1 MSANRAQIAARRGKR
16 FMKVG
21 HARWATRRAQAAA
34 LCAMLA
40 LTSCERPAPAPAK
53 ATVPAASAPALA
65 EQLATGAEVYQTGC
79 ANCHYAGEA
88 SPTTPAL
95 VGSAALAG
103 DPTAWFKIILQG
115 QRNES
120 VVDGRK
126 LNGIMP
132 AMAYLSDEEIAAVTA
147 YLRERFGGISAP
159 IEPAKVAAERQK
171 LGVD

>member
-1 MSANRAQIAARRGKR
+1 MIALASCKR
-16 FMKVG
+16 PTAVETTTPG
-21 HARWATRRAQAAA
+21 
-34 LCAMLA
+34 
-40 LTSCERPAPAPAK
+40 
-53 ATVPAASAPALA
+53 ASAPALA
-65 EQLATGAEVYQTGC
+65 EQLSAGEEVYQTGC

-95 VGSAALAG
+95 VGAAAVGG
-103 DPTAWFKIILQG
+103 DPSALFKIILQG

-120 VVDGRK
+120 VVEGRK

-147 YLRERFGGISAP
+147 YVRQRFGGTAEAID
-159 IEPAKVAAERQK
+159 PAHVAAERKK

>member
-1 MSANRAQIAARRGKR
+1 
-16 FMKVG
+16 MKVG
-21 HARWATRRAQAAA
+21 HARWGTRRAQAAA
-34 LCAMLA
+34 LFAMLA
-40 LTSCERPAPAPAK
+40 LVGCERPAPAPSLVESTAPS
-53 ATVPAASAPALA
+53 APAPALA

-95 VGSAALAG
+95 AGSAALRG
-103 DPTAWFKIILQG
+103 DPTALFKIILQG

-132 AMAYLSDEEIAAVTA
+132 AMAYLSDDEIAAVA
-147 YLRERFGGISAP
+147 VYLRQRFGGISEA
-159 IEPAKVAAERQK
+159 IEPSKVAAERQK
-171 LGVD
+171 RR

>member
-1 MSANRAQIAARRGKR
+1 M
-16 FMKVG
+16 
-21 HARWATRRAQAAA
+21 
-34 LCAMLA
+34 
-40 LTSCERPAPAPAK
+40 
-53 ATVPAASAPALA
+53 
-65 EQLATGAEVYQTGC
+65 GC

-95 VGSAALAG
+95 VGSAAVRG
-103 DPTAWFKIILQG
+103 DPTTLSKIILQG

-120 VVDGRK
+120 VVEGRK

-147 YLRERFGGISAP
+147 HVRQRFGGTAEAID
-159 IEPAKVAAERQK
+159 PAKVAAERKK